1 LVRRPR
7 QGYTLFEVVL
17 VLALLVLLAAITFPS
32 LDAMYGDSKVT
43 AAGDMVRGAWAE
55 AQARAMDEGRA
66 YRFAV
71 LPNQGN
77 YRVAPDSA
85 DFWSGNGSS
94 AATDAAVRPLILED
108 KLPKP
113 VLFTTANGP
122 TSALPEVDS
131 PAAADSGS
139 WTPVVT
145 FLPDG
150 TARNDATITLVAR
163 GCRPVIL
170 RIRGLTGVITVR
182 TPEASRP

>member
-1 LVRRPR
+1 VRGLR

-17 VLALLVLLAAITFPS
+17 VLALLVLLAAITYPS

-94 AATDAAVRPLILED
+94 SRAPDATVRPLILED

-122 TSALPEVDS
+122 SNAVPEVDS
-131 PAAADSGS
+131 PAAADSGA
-139 WTPVVT
+139 WMPVVT

-150 TARNDATITLVAR
+150 TARDDATITLVAR
-163 GCRPVIL
+163 GCRPVVL
-170 RIRGLTGVITVR
+170 RIRGLTGVITVK